1 MADPI
6 FSGHIFTVW
15 LRPCTD
21 AGEPGGHAGTSGAG
35 RAGRRPPALALDKD
49 GSYTS
54 KEDVALYIHIYGTLP
69 GNFITKK
76 EAENAGWVSREGNL
90 WVWRPERV

>member
-6 FSGHIFTVW
+6 FLAIFFTVW

-35 RAGRRPPALALDKD
+35 RAGGDLCPCSDKD

-54 KEDVALYIHIYGTLP
+54 KEDVALISIYIGGCRAILLP
-69 GNFITKK
+69 RKRGKMPMG
-76 EAENAGWVSREGNL
+76 EQEGNL
-90 WVWRPERV
+90 GMWRPERV